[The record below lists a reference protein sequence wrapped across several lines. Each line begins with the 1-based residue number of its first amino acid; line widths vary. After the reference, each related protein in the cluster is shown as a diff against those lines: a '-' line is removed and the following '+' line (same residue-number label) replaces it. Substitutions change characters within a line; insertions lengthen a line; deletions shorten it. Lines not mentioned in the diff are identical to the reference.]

1 MCGISQIGDV
11 MVRRGPG
18 SDFYRPLQRGE
29 GGSKKLQIEHYIM
42 VEPSLSGIMS
52 MYLFIR

>member
-29 GGSKKLQIEHYIM
+29 GGSKKLQIEHYVM